1 MVALHQMQSAIE
13 PARGDTR
20 FFGHPRGLA
29 TLFFTEMWERF
40 SYYGMRAIL
49 ILFMTASV
57 ATGGLG
63 FPVVKAGAIYG
74 FYTAMVYLLGLPG
87 GWVADRLLGQRRAV
101 LIGGI
106 LIIAGEFSL
115 MSPGVTGFYAGLG
128 LLMCGTGLLKSNAS
142 TMVGQL
148 YGEQDRRR
156 DSGFSIYYMGI
167 NLGALLSPLI
177 CGYVGERISW
187 RLGFGIAGLGMVAGL
202 IQYMLG
208 ARHLGT
214 AGLHPVPAAN
224 PEAGRRLKRNVALG
238 AGAVVGVALAI
249 WLAAT
254 SGLIVFTAE
263 RVSAVLGIVLIL
275 VSVAVFAWLLLGPG
289 WSPLE
294 RKRSG
299 AMLVLFLASATFW
312 AAYEQGG
319 SSLNLFA
326 ERSTHNV
333 ILGFNYPASW
343 FQFLQPLFV
352 MALAPTFAWL
362 WIALGKRDPSI
373 PSKFTLGLLFGGLAF
388 LILVPPAR
396 AAMRGALVSPLWL
409 TGTYFLQTV
418 GEMCLSPVGLSA
430 FSKLAP
436 ARVAGMMM
444 GLFFVS
450 ISIGDYLA
458 GTAASLYESLPLP
471 TLFGTVAVLSF
482 VATLVLIVLIR
493 PTVKL
498 MAGVK

>member
-1 MVALHQMQSAIE
+1 MKPTLEASHLTAEQA
-13 PARGDTR
+13 DTS

-49 ILFMTASV
+49 ILFMTAS
-57 ATGGLG
+57 TSSGGLG

-87 GWVADRLLGQRRAV
+87 GWVADRFFGQRRGV
-101 LIGGI
+101 LYGGI
-106 LIIAGEFSL
+106 LIVAGEFAL
-115 MSPGVTGFYAGLG
+115 MSPAAAGFYAGLG
-128 LLMCGTGLLKSNAS
+128 LLMVGTGLLKSNAS

-148 YGEQDRRR
+148 YTQGDPRR

-167 NLGALLSPLI
+167 NLGAMLSPLV
-177 CGYVGERISW
+177 CGYVGERINW
-187 RLGFGIAGLGMVAGL
+187 RLGFGIAGLGMLVGVV
-202 IQYMLG
+202 QYLLG
-208 ARHLGT
+208 GRRLGT
-214 AGLHPVPAAN
+214 AGLHPVPPET
-224 PEAGRRLKRNVALG
+224 PEAGRRMKRNALLAVG
-238 AGAVVGVALAI
+238 AAVVIFGAVAALAMTGQI
-249 WLAAT
+249 EL
-254 SGLIVFTAE
+254 TAE
-263 RVSAVLGIVLIL
+263 RISAALGIVLIL
-275 VSVAVFAWLLLGPG
+275 VSVGIFAWLLLGPG
-289 WSPLE
+289 WSPTE

-299 AMLVLFLASATFW
+299 AILVLFIASAVFW

-333 ILGFNYPASW
+333 IFGFNYPASW
-343 FQFLQPLFV
+343 FQFVQPLFV
-352 MALAPTFAWL
+352 MALAPVFAWL
-362 WIALGKRDPSI
+362 WIALGKREPSI
-373 PSKFTLGLLFGGLAF
+373 PTKFALGLLFGAIAF

-396 AAMRGALVSPLWL
+396 AAMAGKLVSPLWL

-430 FSKLAP
+430 MTKLAP

-458 GTAASLYESLPLP
+458 GTAASLYESMPLP
-471 TLFGTVAVLSF
+471 MLFGSVAIFGFVVAAVL
-482 VATLVLIVLIR
+482 ALLVK

-498 MAGVK
+498 MSGVK